1 MLSLGVSYQLDQ
13 LANNQPRL
21 SAFFT
26 LKSSSVSKNAKPE
39 GSSFKGGTSTDAYS
53 SDLGESIEHSRQIS
67 RETDNLVL
75 RNSNA
80 SLVTDPTSSCG
91 RPFEVSMAK
100 PSNIDAEDE
109 RSVINELQSS
119 PYQPSALATGN
130 SVETCDL
137 TGSPSST
144 TVSGLFN
151 QRHSTIEDP
160 NFVENYFK
168 VLNFF
173 PNAY

>member
-26 LKSSSVSKNAKPE
+26 LKSSSVSKDAKPD
-39 GSSFKGGTSTDAYS
+39 GSSFKGGTSTDAYF

-80 SLVTDPTSSCG
+80 SLVTEPTSSCG

-109 RSVINELQSS
+109 RSVRNELQS
-119 PYQPSALATGN
+119 PYQPSALATNN
-130 SVETCDL
+130 SLETCDL

-144 TVSGLFN
+144 TVSGLSN
-151 QRHSTIEDP
+151 QRHPTIEDP